1 MSARFWEPTARSSV
15 SFRFQLD
22 KAVTGTRF
30 TTLLLAGDREGDEIA
45 ALAGRKALLLLAGKA
60 MVLHVLE
67 TVLSAGVSDRIIV
80 VANRIADIAGAL
92 KAYPDLV
99 FHEGAGRPA
108 ASVMKT
114 LQDLDIND
122 NVLVVTADSPLLS
135 PQTLKDFC
143 ARAAASPADVTA
155 GLIKESVFRP
165 RFPGVQRTF
174 VRLKGEGYKGCNLFT
189 LKAGAGP
196 KAAAVWR
203 QVEHQRKRPWQLLA
217 HFGVGTLFRA
227 VTGMLDLD
235 GALAAVSRSMGLK
248 VEPIILTD
256 PNAAMDV
263 DRPSHAKVVE
273 EILKQ
278 RTS

>member
-1 MSARFWEPTARSSV
+1 
-15 SFRFQLD
+15 
-22 KAVTGTRF
+22 VTGTRF
-30 TTLLLAGDREGDEIA
+30 TTILLAGDREGDELA
-45 ALAGRKALLLLAGKA
+45 ALAGRKALLPLAGKP

-67 TVLSAGVSDRIIV
+67 TVLAAGVSERIIV
-80 VANRIADIAGAL
+80 VANRVEDIAVGL

-108 ASVMKT
+108 ASVMKA
-114 LQDLDIND
+114 LQDLSISDD
-122 NVLVVTADSPLLS
+122 VLVVTADSPLLS
-135 PQTLKDFC
+135 VSTLQDFC
-143 ARAAASPADVTA
+143 TRAGASSADVTA

-189 LKAGAGP
+189 LKAGAGS

-227 VTGMLDLD
+227 AAGLLDLD
-235 GALAAVSRSMGLK
+235 GALAAVSRSMGLR

-256 PNAAMDV
+256 PLAAMDV
-263 DRPSHAKVVE
+263 DRPGHIAPVE
-273 EILKQ
+273 SLLKQ
-278 RTS
+278 P